1 MNNFV
6 AISISHLHN
15 CTIAQCTRQP
25 VRDYSPRDYFRPQKL
40 HVVIYVKVCGLFFED
55 FCKISAVLSII
66 VVPSHLKI
74 EEMIVNKLKIDEKF

>member
-1 MNNFV
+1 
-6 AISISHLHN
+6 
-15 CTIAQCTRQP
+15 
-25 VRDYSPRDYFRPQKL
+25 
-40 HVVIYVKVCGLFFED
+40 VIYVKVCGLFFED